1 GPWLLWGVF
10 AAVDVNT
17 FEYVPKGTLQGRFH
31 TNQVQGPEAQA
42 WSNPALEDASCFS
55 FRDSLPLVAQA
66 VVQWHDLSSLKPLPP
81 RFKRFSCLSLQ
92 SSWEYRHLPPRPGTL
107 LPRLPSEPGM
117 TLLTIR
123 IEKIGLKDAGQ
134 CIDPYITVS
143 VKDLNGIDLT
153 PVQDTPVASRKEDT
167 YVHFNVDIEL
177 QKHVEKL
184 TKGL

>member
-1 GPWLLWGVF
+1 
-10 AAVDVNT
+10 
-17 FEYVPKGTLQGRFH
+17 
-31 TNQVQGPEAQA
+31 
-42 WSNPALEDASCFS
+42 
-55 FRDSLPLVAQA
+55 
-66 VVQWHDLSSLKPLPP
+66 
-81 RFKRFSCLSLQ
+81 
-92 SSWEYRHLPPRPGTL
+92 
-107 LPRLPSEPGM
+107 M

-123 IEKIGLKDAGQ
+123 TEKIGLKDAGQ

-177 QKHVEKL
+177 QKHVERL